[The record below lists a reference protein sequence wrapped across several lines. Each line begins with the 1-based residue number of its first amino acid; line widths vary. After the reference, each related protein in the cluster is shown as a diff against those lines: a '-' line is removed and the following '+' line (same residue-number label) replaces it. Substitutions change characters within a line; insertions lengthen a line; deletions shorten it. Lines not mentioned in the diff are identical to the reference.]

1 MQTNTQRIMA
11 IDWKELAT
19 TSHLETV
26 KAIQHELEAGNL
38 DEVEEG
44 LELLLESMSKQAR
57 RSVQSQLIRLMKH
70 IIKWKLQPERRSAS
84 WAVSIANA
92 RYEISETQE
101 YEPSI
106 TDEVIRAIWS
116 RAFAQA
122 TKEAELEMQKKSTVE
137 TLSWNEVFNDDY
149 NLTKYE

>member
-38 DEVEEG
+38 DEAEEG
-44 LELLLESMSKQAR
+44 LYELANAMGRAERKA
-57 RSVQSQLIRLMKH
+57 VDSQLVRLMKH
-70 IIKWKLQPERRSAS
+70 IIKWKMQPECRSVS
-84 WAVSIANA
+84 WAVSIVKA

-106 TDEVIRAIWS
+106 TDEVIRGMWS
-116 RAFAQA
+116 RAFTQA
-122 TKEAELEMQKKSTVE
+122 KKEAELDMQKKSTIE
-137 TLSWNEVFNDDY
+137 TLSWDEVFNDDY
-149 NLTKYE
+149 DLRL

>member
-44 LELLLESMSKQAR
+44 LNELAGAMGRAERNA
-57 RSVQSQLIRLMKH
+57 VDSQLVRLMKH
-70 IIKWKLQPERRSAS
+70 IIKWKMQPERRSVS

-92 RYEISETQE
+92 RYEISKTQE

-106 TDEVIRAIWS
+106 TDEVIRGMWS

-122 TKEAELEMQKKSTVE
+122 KKEAELEMQKKSTVE

>member
-11 IDWKELAT
+11 IDWKELVT

-38 DEVEEG
+38 DEAEEG
-44 LELLLESMSKQAR
+44 LGLLLESMSKQAR

>member
-44 LELLLESMSKQAR
+44 LDLLLESMSKQAR
-57 RSVQSQLIRLMKH
+57 RVVQSQLIRLMKH
-70 IIKWKLQPERRSAS
+70 IIKWKMQPERRSVS

-101 YEPSI
+101 YESSI
-106 TDEVIRAIWS
+106 TDEVIRGMWA
-116 RAFAQA
+116 RAFKQA
-122 TKEAELEMQKKSTVE
+122 KKEAELEMQKKFTVE
-137 TLSWNEVFNDDY
+137 TLSWDEVFNDDY

>member
-1 MQTNTQRIMA
+1 MPKN
-11 IDWKELAT
+11 WKELVT

-38 DEVEEG
+38 DEVEDG

-70 IIKWKLQPERRSAS
+70 IIKWKLQPERRSVS
-84 WAVSIANA
+84 WAVSIVNA
-92 RYEISETQE
+92 RYEISEAQE

-106 TDEVIRAIWS
+106 TDDVIRGMWAK
-116 RAFAQA
+116 AFTQA
-122 TKEAELEMQKKSTVE
+122 KKEAELEMQKKSTIE
-137 TLSWNEVFNDDY
+137 TLSWDEVFNDDY

>member
-11 IDWKELAT
+11 IAWKELVT

-38 DEVEEG
+38 DEAEEG

-92 RYEISETQE
+92 RYEISEVQE

-106 TDEVIRAIWS
+106 TDEVIRGMWS

-122 TKEAELEMQKKSTVE
+122 KKEAELEMQKKSTVE

-149 NLTKYE
+149 DLRL

>member
-11 IDWKELAT
+11 IDWEELAT

-44 LELLLESMSKQAR
+44 LNELAGAMGRAERNA
-57 RSVQSQLIRLMKH
+57 VDSQLVRLMKH
-70 IIKWKLQPERRSAS
+70 IIKWKMQPERRSVS

-101 YEPSI
+101 YESSI
-106 TDEVIRAIWS
+106 TDEVIRGMWS

-122 TKEAELEMQKKSTVE
+122 KKEAELEMQKKSTLKRFRG
-137 TLSWNEVFNDDY
+137 TKF
-149 NLTKYE
+149 LTMTIT

>member
-1 MQTNTQRIMA
+1 MPKN
-11 IDWKELAT
+11 WKELVT

-38 DEVEEG
+38 DEAEEG

-92 RYEISETQE
+92 RYEISEVQE

-106 TDEVIRAIWS
+106 TDEVIRGMWE
-116 RAFAQA
+116 RAFKQA
-122 TKEAELEMQKKSTVE
+122 KKEAELDMQKKSTIE
-137 TLSWNEVFNDDY
+137 TLSWDEVFNDEY
-149 NLTKYE
+149 NLMRYE